1 MGIRECCVSSLGQTV
16 CSTIIRSGPLFEHD
30 GVLYN
35 WLQEKLYALVC
46 LSVNACFDSDINAIR
61 SQVRTTPGAVRMATI
76 YNDGEKPEVEM
87 TPEGQAI
94 GSGLL
99 AEVNFVT
106 ALFECNLWKNPGFSG
121 SPKLN
126 RIMAAIEHE
135 DHTKLPSEVDTN
147 A

>member
-1 MGIRECCVSSLGQTV
+1 
-16 CSTIIRSGPLFEHD
+16 
-30 GVLYN
+30 
-35 WLQEKLYALVC
+35 
-46 LSVNACFDSDINAIR
+46 
-61 SQVRTTPGAVRMATI
+61 MATI
-76 YNDGEKPEVEM
+76 YNDGEKPEVEI

-99 AEVNFVT
+99 AEVIFVT

-135 DHTKLPSEVDTN
+135 DQTKLPSEVDTN